1 MEVLNVKQK
10 IVNAI
15 AVGVVSAAFLAAG
28 PVHATPGWSNSLTAW
43 NVSLD
48 NGVIYVNASNMPT
61 NCLNARAQISTSATL
76 SGSTSY
82 SSELYSFILASS
94 AAQLPLKVAIE
105 PGESTCKVYGA
116 KNE

>member
-1 MEVLNVKQK
+1 M
-10 IVNAI
+10 
-15 AVGVVSAAFLAAG
+15 
-28 PVHATPGWSNSLTAW
+28 
-43 NVSLD
+43 SLD
-48 NGVIYVNASNMPT
+48 NGVIYVNSANMPA
-61 NCLNARAQISTSATL
+61 NCTSARAQISTSATL

-105 PGESTCKVYGA
+105 SAESTCKVYGA